1 MKRWRQFLALS
12 LALLLLLPALV
23 NLTPAQ
29 ADEVEK
35 RNWTASFIRFTRV
48 GNGARLLISGDIRVP
63 KRILLSRKK
72 LKAIP

>member
-12 LALLLLLPALV
+12 LALLLLLPALA

-35 RNWTASFIRFTRV
+35 KELNGIIYSISQGGEWGTFASASIFTAQ
-48 GNGARLLISGDIRVP
+48 
-63 KRILLSRKK
+63 
-72 LKAIP
+72 

>member
-35 RNWTASFIRFTRV
+35 RN
-48 GNGARLLISGDIRVP
+48 
-63 KRILLSRKK
+63 
-72 LKAIP
+72 